1 MLCRLEHTTLRKV
14 TANTA
19 IYYDPDPQ
27 NTVVAEDQDFVNVYY
42 EMPDFDV
49 ARISPWLLRIE
60 LDRKRMTDKKL
71 TMEQISEKINLGFG
85 DDLNCIFNDD
95 NAEKLVL
102 RIRIMN
108 NDDGKYQDVCYFFIH
123 LLITFND
130 SDMWYEFLY
139 VGIILETRLTCKLL
153 FLQEEEQLD
162 KMDDDVFLRC
172 IEANMLTDMTLQGIE
187 AISKVYMN
195 LPNEDNKKRVTIT
208 EEGEFRHI
216 PEWILE
222 TDGVALM
229 RVSEMNFQ
237 G

>member
-1 MLCRLEHTTLRKV
+1 M
-14 TANTA
+14 ANTKMYA
-19 IYYDPDPQ
+19 
-27 NTVVAEDQDFVNVYY
+27 T
-42 EMPDFDV
+42 
-49 ARISPWLLRIE
+49 
-60 LDRKRMTDKKL
+60 
-71 TMEQISEKINLGFG
+71 
-85 DDLNCIFNDD
+85 
-95 NAEKLVL
+95 
-102 RIRIMN
+102 
-108 NDDGKYQDVCYFFIH
+108 FFIH
-123 LLITFND
+123 LLLTFND
-130 SDMWYEFLY
+130 SAMWYEFLY